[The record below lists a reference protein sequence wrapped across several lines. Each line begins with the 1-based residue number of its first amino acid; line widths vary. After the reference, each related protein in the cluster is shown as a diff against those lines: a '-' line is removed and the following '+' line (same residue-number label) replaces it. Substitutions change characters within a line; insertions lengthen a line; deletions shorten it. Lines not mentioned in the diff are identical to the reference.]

1 MANPTRHPVDQD
13 ARQKLRAIIER
24 LSLRRDRVFKLA
36 SGRESNYF
44 FDLKPTLLD
53 PEGINLIADAV
64 VREAAALGAQCIGGR
79 AMGAVPIV
87 IAAVLK
93 SASTD
98 QPLRGFW
105 VRKEVKDHGAQSKA
119 DGHIVPGSRVAVV
132 EDVTTTGGTV
142 QKVIELVREMGAKPI
157 GVAAIAD
164 RSGGKVT
171 FDVPFY
177 SLLKLNLWTY
187 EPDFCPLCKAGTVAE
202 KPGSSKK

>member
-1 MANPTRHPVDQD
+1 MANSMRQPVDRD

-53 PEGINLIADAV
+53 PEGINLVADAV
-64 VREAAALGAQCIGGR
+64 VREAAALGAQCIGGL

-105 VRKEVKDHGAQSKA
+105 VRKEVKDHGAQSKT

-132 EDVTTTGGTV
+132 EDVTTTGGSA
-142 QKVIELVREMGAKPI
+142 M
-157 GVAAIAD
+157 
-164 RSGGKVT
+164 
-171 FDVPFY
+171 
-177 SLLKLNLWTY
+177 
-187 EPDFCPLCKAGTVAE
+187 KAVAE
-202 KPGSSKK
+202 ARERGCEIVGVITIVDRLEGAREAFDKEGLKFIALFDTGDFP